1 LADDRDGV
9 MFSPQGTD
17 PTTWFS
23 AWSTRLEH
31 KVLAEDLDLLREGVD
46 EGLSQLPGLRVIES
60 SDRTFGNM
68 LRFERVYTFE
78 EGGQVRKR
86 RVRMVYAYKWLI
98 VLLAQGESPEEYD
111 YWRMMLQD
119 FYDYFDLAQ
128 ELWFA
133 SDRELARDLT

>member
-1 LADDRDGV
+1 L
-9 MFSPQGTD
+9 
-17 PTTWFS
+17 
-23 AWSTRLEH
+23 
-31 KVLAEDLDLLREGVD
+31 
-46 EGLSQLPGLRVIES
+46 
-60 SDRTFGNM
+60 